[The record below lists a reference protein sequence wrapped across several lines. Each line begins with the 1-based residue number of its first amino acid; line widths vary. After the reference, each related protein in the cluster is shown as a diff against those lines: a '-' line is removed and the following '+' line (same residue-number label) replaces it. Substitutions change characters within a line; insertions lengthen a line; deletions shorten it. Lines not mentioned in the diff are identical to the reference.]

1 MTEPPAASV
10 TAPKRRALFKRP
22 AWQNKPQNEDADIFR
37 HANEFTDLVAEQ
49 ARRKEEERKEK
60 KRDRK
65 RRRISNND
73 DENNNKDDDA
83 IRPAAPERAARIDSS
98 KERSIT
104 PISPRPAHSPP
115 DSLSARYDS
124 LTKPTCSS
132 KSLTRSMS
140 SSHSLAGKDS
150 HVIQLDD
157 SDDGDYGSSIVGH
170 KPQQMSQAQELAVR
184 PSVHHALG
192 KNDDQD
198 DELEEIQDPIIAALE
213 AKAQAR
219 AQLAANTKAVDS
231 TPAPIAHLFIEPEM
245 DNARPLMVKV
255 RIDNPISKPR
265 TAWCKIQNFT
275 PQMTDSVFFTWNG
288 TRLYDSTTIKR
299 LGIQV
304 DDKGNVTVEGDSNIY
319 DDVNLPKIHV
329 QAWTEELFRERK
341 KQDAEAKAAKKAAA
355 EAPVVIEDRFPTP
368 EPAPAV
374 TKIRLTLRAKG
385 REDFKLSVKPDTT
398 FAHIASAY
406 KTKLKIP
413 NDQPVTLMFDGERLV
428 PIDTVADCELE
439 DKDTLDVLFN

>member
-49 ARRKEEERKEK
+49 ARRKEEDRKQK
-60 KRDRK
+60 KRHRK
-65 RRRISNND
+65 RRRTSNDND
-73 DENNNKDDDA
+73 NDNDHAEDNNNA
-83 IRPAAPERAARIDSS
+83 ATQPVAPERAARSNSS

-104 PISPRPAHSPP
+104 PLSPPPAHPPP
-115 DSLSARYDS
+115 DSLS
-124 LTKPTCSS
+124 
-132 KSLTRSMS
+132 TRSTS

-157 SDDGDYGSSIVGH
+157 SDDGDYGYSTAGH
-170 KPQQMSQAQELAVR
+170 KPQQTSQAQELAVR
-184 PSVHHALG
+184 PSVHHTLG

-213 AKAQAR
+213 ARAQAR
-219 AQLAANTKAVDS
+219 AQVAARTEAVES
-231 TPAPIAHLFIEPEM
+231 IPAPIAHLFIEPEM
-245 DNARPLMVKV
+245 DNAKPLMVKV
-255 RIDNPISKPR
+255 RVDNSISKPR
-265 TAWCKIQNFT
+265 TAWCKLQNFS
-275 PQMTDSVFFTWNG
+275 PEMTNSVFFTWNG

-304 DDKGNVTVEGDSNIY
+304 DEKGNVTVEGDSNIY

-341 KQDAEAKAAKKAAA
+341 KQDAAAAAAKKAAA
-355 EAPVVIEDRFPTP
+355 EAPVVIEDRPLTP
-368 EPAPAV
+368 EPAPTVA
-374 TKIRLTLRAKG
+374 KIRLTLRAKG
-385 REDFKLSVKPDTT
+385 RADFKLTVNPDTT

-406 KTKLKIP
+406 KSKLKIG
-413 NDQPVTLMFDGERLV
+413 NDQPITLMFDGERLV
-428 PIDTVADCELE
+428 PMDTVVDCELE
-439 DKDTLDVLFN
+439 DRDTLDVLFN